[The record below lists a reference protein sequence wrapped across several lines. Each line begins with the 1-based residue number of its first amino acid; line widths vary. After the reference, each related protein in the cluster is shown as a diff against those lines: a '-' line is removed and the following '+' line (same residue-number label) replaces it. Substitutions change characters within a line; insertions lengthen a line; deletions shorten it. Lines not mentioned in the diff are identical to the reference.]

1 MSERRVW
8 RLKMPRL
15 AIPFPELTYASPED
29 PWLKRTVIRTIEL
42 LSGRNY
48 FAPLYDIWRREV
60 IPSGGPV
67 MRPVFDL
74 IDVKL
79 EVLGVWP
86 PLLDP
91 AAPLVIVA
99 NHPYGFL
106 DGFAALALAED
117 LGRPFRVLI
126 NKDLMK
132 VPEIRPYSLPVDF
145 AETRQAQQ
153 NNIRMRNEAIRLLK
167 EGTTVIVFPGGGVAT
182 SPTPFGRAVDLP
194 WKTFTARMIQAARAQ
209 VLPVYFEGQ
218 CGPLFHAVSWISLTL
233 RLSLIVAEF
242 RRLVGTTFR
251 ARVGELIPAAQLA
264 AKKDR
269 LALMTELYERV
280 HGLSDTPLEEVRAR
294 TLRLPAYLRGT
305 R

>member
-1 MSERRVW
+1 MSKWRPWALER
-8 RLKMPRL
+8 PRM
-15 AIPFPELTYASPED
+15 AIPFPELTYASEDD
-29 PWLKRTVIRTIEL
+29 PWLKRATIRTIEY
-42 LSGRNY
+42 LSGRDY
-48 FAPLYDIWRREV
+48 FAPLYDVWRREIV
-60 IPSGGPV
+60 PSNGRV

-74 IDVKL
+74 IDVRL
-79 EVLGVWP
+79 EVSGAWP
-86 PLLDP
+86 PALEP
-91 AAPLVIVA
+91 GVPLVIVA

-106 DGFAALALAED
+106 DGFAALTLAED

-145 AETRQAQQ
+145 ADTRAAQES
-153 NNIRMRNEAIRLLK
+153 NIKMRNEALRLLK
-167 EGTTVIVFPGGGVAT
+167 EGTTIIVFPAGGVAT

-242 RRLVGTTFR
+242 RRLVGTTFK
-251 ARVGELIPAAQLA
+251 ARVGPLIRASELSG
-264 AKKDR
+264 KSDR
-269 LALMTELYERV
+269 IALMTELYERV
-280 HGLSDTPLEEVRAR
+280 HGLSDTPLGEVRAR
-294 TLRLPAYLRGT
+294 TELLPAYLRGA

>member
-1 MSERRVW
+1 M
-8 RLKMPRL
+8 

-29 PWLKRTVIRTIEL
+29 PWLKRVTIRAIEH

-48 FAPLYDIWRREV
+48 FAPLYDHWRREI
-60 IPSGGPV
+60 IPKNGPV

-79 EVLGVWP
+79 EVSGAWP
-86 PLLDP
+86 PALEP
-91 AAPLVIVA
+91 GVPLVIVA

-145 AETRQAQQ
+145 SETREAQES
-153 NNIRMRNEAIRLLK
+153 NIKMRSEALRLLK
-167 EGTTVIVFPGGGVAT
+167 EGTTVIVFPSGGVAT

-194 WKTFTARMIQAARAQ
+194 WKSFTARMIQAGRAQ

-242 RRLVGTTFR
+242 RRLVGTTFK
-251 ARVGELIPAAQLA
+251 ARVGSLVPAAELA
-264 AKKDR
+264 ANRDR
-269 LALMTELYERV
+269 IALITDLYDRV
-280 HGLSDTPLEEVRAR
+280 HGLSDTPLSEIRAR
-294 TLRLPAYLRGT
+294 TERLPAYLRRG